1 MNKMEEI
8 KAVSSLIE
16 QFEEDSDSTTLT
28 FNCMIL
34 TNFFFFFFCSFSL
47 FTNFDFTAMIVAEEE
62 NKAKVIKV
70 TLGNDL
76 DLLDTE
82 DSSGKTA
89 GEVQKVINN
98 SIL

>member
-1 MNKMEEI
+1 
-8 KAVSSLIE
+8 
-16 QFEEDSDSTTLT
+16 
-28 FNCMIL
+28 
-34 TNFFFFFFCSFSL
+34 
-47 FTNFDFTAMIVAEEE
+47 MIVAEEE